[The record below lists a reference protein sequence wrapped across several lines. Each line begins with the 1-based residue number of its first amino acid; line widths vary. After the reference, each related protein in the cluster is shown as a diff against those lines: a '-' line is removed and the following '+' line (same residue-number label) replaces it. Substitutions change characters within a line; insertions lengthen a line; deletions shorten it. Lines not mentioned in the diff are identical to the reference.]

1 MSNLTTMVA
10 PIRRELMDDPYA
22 VDRRG
27 FLKTGATAAAA
38 SAVACGAS
46 EGRWRA
52 LTDAEGATL
61 AAACD
66 RIVPP
71 DDVAGAAEA
80 GVVEFLDRQLATRER
95 DRLDFWQRGVRALEA
110 TAQQKKGRPF
120 TELAPK
126 EQTALLKDVE
136 TGQVPAA
143 AWEGLD
149 PQAFFARLVRY
160 TMMGFYGDPRHGG
173 NRDHVSWRMLGVPP
187 APVRGRLHE
196 VPVAAPVV
204 RKKEGE

>member
-1 MSNLTTMVA
+1 MGEVGGMVH
-10 PIRRELMDDPYA
+10 PDPEG
-22 VDRRG
+22 VHGRS
-27 FLKTGATAAAA
+27 TGASAAAA
-38 SAVACGAS
+38 ATVACGAP

-52 LTDAEGATL
+52 LTNAEATTL

-66 RIVPP
+66 QIVPP
-71 DDVAGAAEA
+71 DDIPGAAEA
-80 GVVEFLDRQLATRER
+80 GVVEFLDRQLATREK
-95 DRLDFWQRGVRALEA
+95 DHLEIWQRGVRGLDT
-110 TAQQKKGRPF
+110 TARQKKGKPF
-120 TELAPK
+120 ADLAPE

-149 PQAFFARLVRY
+149 SQVFFGRLVRY
-160 TMMGFYGDPRHGG
+160 TMMGYYGDPRHGG

-196 VPVAAPVV
+196 VPVATPAV